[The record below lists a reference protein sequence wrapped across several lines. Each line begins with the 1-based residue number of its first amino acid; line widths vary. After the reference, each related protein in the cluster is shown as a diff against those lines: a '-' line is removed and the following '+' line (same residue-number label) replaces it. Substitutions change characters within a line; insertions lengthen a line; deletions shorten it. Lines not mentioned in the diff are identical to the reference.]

1 MFRVDRH
8 RCRKADALPITT
20 VSPQSYGSDRNS
32 VLQETPNYPRA
43 LLCGTVWSRLTRPK
57 RPLAQGLPIVGDSL
71 VYKSFFGLK
80 KNPFNVN
87 PDPSYLYLTP
97 QTGRTLEEL
106 TYGIETRKGLML
118 LTGEAGTGK
127 TTLINHLLHWLEHQR
142 ARTAFIFNSHLD
154 SEQLFDFIFSEFE
167 IPVTPQAKSNP
178 LLVFNDWLLARY
190 RARDLVVLI
199 VDEGQGLPIHVLE
212 EIRLLSNMELPN
224 EKLLQII
231 LVGQPEL
238 EAKLRR
244 PDLRQLQQRIGL
256 RCKTSPLTLEEVAG
270 YIESRLHTA
279 GASSNSIFEPE
290 AIEAVHSYSGGIPRV
305 INLLCENALINA
317 YAEHSNIIPAALVA
331 EAARDLQFDVFRPV
345 APRLR
350 TVDSAADVSDLH
362 AILSKIK
369 ADADAWQEK
378 YEKPKGTPYL
388 VNAQK
393 AVINHQGDAF
403 SVGDTQ
409 PAADERTA
417 TVTVSRLPEGQYAMN
432 RTRVW
437 KRAAAGNS
445 FSSNVAS
452 ARARK
457 AVASLR
463 TSLEPA
469 VRSIRKYDLEAKLR
483 LYTHLVRIHGV
494 EPTLRS
500 IKKWQLEAKIR
511 TSAKHFHAHGI
522 KPAIRSLRK
531 LGLDNRSKR
540 DAKTVQTAAGPRLTG
555 AGTEL
560 RSAVHAARDGATPA
574 VGSVRIWWNRNFNEH
589 VYGKTLVL
597 AFLACSLLTLT
608 VLNINPAQGSQ
619 HPVRIIIAC
628 LGILLCGLM
637 LAAITPI
644 LTRARHKLRNDF
656 SRSLAKTLHWL
667 RAPIAPIPPRALSS
681 VAGKMHPQQTRR

>member
-1 MFRVDRH
+1 
-8 RCRKADALPITT
+8 
-20 VSPQSYGSDRNS
+20 
-32 VLQETPNYPRA
+32 
-43 LLCGTVWSRLTRPK
+43 
-57 RPLAQGLPIVGDSL
+57 

-97 QTGRTLEEL
+97 QTRRTLDEL

-178 LLVFNDWLLARY
+178 LLAFNDWLLARY

-231 LVGQPEL
+231 LAGQPEL
-238 EAKLRR
+238 DAKLRR

-256 RCKTSPLTLEEVAG
+256 RCRTLPLTLEEVAG
-270 YIESRLHTA
+270 YIENRLHTA
-279 GASSNSIFEPE
+279 GASGNPIIESE

-317 YAEHSNIIPAALVA
+317 YAEHSNVVPAALVA

-350 TVDSAADVSDLH
+350 TVGSPADVSDLH
-362 AILSKIK
+362 SILSKIK
-369 ADADAWQEK
+369 ADADAWHDK
-378 YEKPKGTPYL
+378 YEQSRATPYL

-409 PAADERTA
+409 PAADTQTNDTHDTRSA
-417 TVTVSRLPEGQYAMN
+417 TVRSSRPPEREYAIR

-445 FSSNVAS
+445 FTSNVAS
-452 ARARK
+452 VRARQ
-457 AVASLR
+457 AVASMR

-469 VRSIRKYDLEAKLR
+469 LRSIRKYDLEAKLR

-500 IKKWQLEAKIR
+500 IKEWQFEAKIR
-511 TSAKHFHAHGI
+511 KSAKHVHAHGI
-522 KPAIRSLRK
+522 EPAMRSIRK
-531 LGLDNRSKR
+531 L
-540 DAKTVQTAAGPRLTG
+540 
-555 AGTEL
+555 
-560 RSAVHAARDGATPA
+560 
-574 VGSVRIWWNRNFNEH
+574 
-589 VYGKTLVL
+589 
-597 AFLACSLLTLT
+597 
-608 VLNINPAQGSQ
+608 
-619 HPVRIIIAC
+619 
-628 LGILLCGLM
+628 
-637 LAAITPI
+637 
-644 LTRARHKLRNDF
+644 ARHKLRADI
-656 SRSLAKTLHWL
+656 SRLLAKTLHWL

-681 VAGKMHPQQTRR
+681 VAGKMQTHRRVAD

>member
-1 MFRVDRH
+1 
-8 RCRKADALPITT
+8 
-20 VSPQSYGSDRNS
+20 
-32 VLQETPNYPRA
+32 
-43 LLCGTVWSRLTRPK
+43 
-57 RPLAQGLPIVGDSL
+57 

-97 QTGRTLEEL
+97 QTRRTLDEL
-106 TYGIETRKGLML
+106 TYGIEIRKGLML

-178 LLVFNDWLLARY
+178 LLAFNDWLLARY

-256 RCKTSPLTLEEVAG
+256 RCRTLPLTLEEVAG
-270 YIESRLHTA
+270 YIENRLHTA
-279 GASSNSIFEPE
+279 GASSTPIFEPE

-317 YAEHSNIIPAALVA
+317 YAEHSNVVPAALVA

-350 TVDSAADVSDLH
+350 TVGSPSDVSDLH
-362 AILSKIK
+362 SILSKIK

-378 YEKPKGTPYL
+378 YEKPRATPYL

-393 AVINHQGDAF
+393 TVINHQGDAF
-403 SVGDTQ
+403 SVGDSQ
-409 PAADERTA
+409 PAADTQTNDTHDARTA
-417 TVTVSRLPEGQYAMN
+417 TVTVSRPPEGQYPMK

-445 FSSNVAS
+445 FSSKMAS
-452 ARARK
+452 TRARE

-469 VRSIRKYDLEAKLR
+469 LHSIRNYDLEAKLR

-494 EPTLRS
+494 QTLRS
-500 IKKWQLEAKIR
+500 IKEWQLEAKIR
-511 TSAKHFHAHGI
+511 RSAKHVHAHSI
-522 KPAIRSLRK
+522 KPAIHSLRK
-531 LGLDNRSKR
+531 L
-540 DAKTVQTAAGPRLTG
+540 
-555 AGTEL
+555 
-560 RSAVHAARDGATPA
+560 
-574 VGSVRIWWNRNFNEH
+574 
-589 VYGKTLVL
+589 
-597 AFLACSLLTLT
+597 
-608 VLNINPAQGSQ
+608 
-619 HPVRIIIAC
+619 
-628 LGILLCGLM
+628 
-637 LAAITPI
+637 
-644 LTRARHKLRNDF
+644 ARHKLRADI
-656 SRSLAKTLHWL
+656 SGLLAKTLHWL

-681 VAGKMHPQQTRR
+681 VAGKMQTHRRVAD

>member
-1 MFRVDRH
+1 
-8 RCRKADALPITT
+8 
-20 VSPQSYGSDRNS
+20 
-32 VLQETPNYPRA
+32 
-43 LLCGTVWSRLTRPK
+43 
-57 RPLAQGLPIVGDSL
+57 VGDPL

-97 QTGRTLEEL
+97 QTRRTLDEL
-106 TYGIETRKGLML
+106 TYGIESRKGLML

-178 LLVFNDWLLARY
+178 LLAFNDWLLARY

-270 YIESRLHTA
+270 YIESRMHTA
-279 GASSNSIFEPE
+279 GASSNLIFEPE

-317 YAEHSNIIPAALVA
+317 YVEHSNVVPAALVA

-350 TVDSAADVSDLH
+350 TVGSPADISDLQF
-362 AILSKIK
+362 ILSKIK
-369 ADADAWQEK
+369 ADADAWHEK
-378 YEKPKGTPYL
+378 YEKPKATPYL

-409 PAADERTA
+409 PAADTQTNDTHDTRTS
-417 TVTVSRLPEGQYAMN
+417 TVTSSRLPEGQYTMK
-432 RTRVW
+432 RMRVW

-445 FSSNVAS
+445 FSSKVAS
-452 ARARK
+452 TRARE
-457 AVASLR
+457 AVAGLR

-469 VRSIRKYDLEAKLR
+469 LRSIRKYDLEAKLR
-483 LYTHLVRIHGV
+483 FYTHLVRIHGV

-500 IKKWQLEAKIR
+500 IKEWQLDAKIR
-511 TSAKHFHAHGI
+511 RSAKHVQTHGI

-531 LGLDNRSKR
+531 LGLDNKSKK
-540 DAKTVQTAAGPRLTG
+540 DAKTVRTAERPGLAGVE
-555 AGTEL
+555 TEL
-560 RSAVHAARDGATPA
+560 KSAIHTARDGAAPA
-574 VGSVRIWWNRNFNEH
+574 VGSVRLWWKRNFNED
-589 VYGKTLVL
+589 VYGKTLVA
-597 AFLACSLLTLT
+597 AFVAGSFLTLI
-608 VLNINPAQGSQ
+608 VLRMNLAQGSQ
-619 HPVRIIIAC
+619 HPVRIIISS

-637 LAAITPI
+637 LAAIIPI
-644 LTRARHKLRNDF
+644 LTRARHKLRADI
-656 SRSLAKTLHWL
+656 SRLLAKTLHWL
-667 RAPIAPIPPRALSS
+667 RAPIAPIPHRALSS
-681 VAGKMHPQQTRR
+681 VAGKMQTQQTRR